1 MASRNQ
7 HVVPHGE
14 GWAIQS
20 EGSARITSVFGT
32 KREAIDKA
40 QEIASQSGVELVV
53 HGRQGQAFYS
63 VNLPGHFSV
72 KEIRNAVRTVADKSK
87 RTSSRL
93 GRTRLG

>member
-14 GWAIQS
+14 GWAVQS

-40 QEIASQSGVELVV
+40 QEIASQSGVELLV
-53 HGRQGQAFYS
+53 HGRHGQIFRSTDA
-63 VNLPGHFSV
+63 PGRFSV
-72 KEIRNAVRTVADKSK
+72 QEIRDAVRSLAEKTEQGSRSRN
-87 RTSSRL
+87 RTSR
-93 GRTRLG
+93 R